1 MRNIIMTSLSWLLVT
16 SGLSA
21 KVAIPS
27 DNLDTFLQNME
38 SQVSGVMDGAQKYIR
53 WINEANQPS
62 DFVVLYF
69 HGYSSS
75 RQEIDPVPPLVADA
89 LEANLFYTRFKGH
102 GIKNGG
108 ISFKDVTFDDWIS
121 DAEEAME
128 IARILGK
135 KIVIIAHSNGAVMAM
150 HLMKHYPQEIVA
162 GLFIAPNFK
171 PKNAAAGLL
180 TTNWGYKLGTM
191 IYKDS
196 LYSMSDSREYT
207 IPQGLFPYV
216 WSKTQHLDATRALAI
231 GVKRLQSYPFTEMTV
246 PLFIIAS
253 EHDQVVSTAHTKKV
267 FAKYGINH
275 HVIKELRLENH
286 THTLGEHTIT
296 GYYKAPATSQPF
308 ADAMI
313 AFIQRVSSK
322 TSS

>member
-1 MRNIIMTSLSWLLVT
+1 MLITSLSCLLMA

-21 KVAIPS
+21 KTTIPN
-27 DNLDTFLQNME
+27 DNLDTFLKEME
-38 SQVSGVMDGAQKYIR
+38 STIPGVMDGAQKYIR
-53 WINEANQPS
+53 WIDEPDQAS

-89 LEANLFYTRFKGH
+89 LQANLFYTRFTGH

-108 ISFKDVTFDDWIS
+108 IAFKGVTFDDWIA

-128 IARILGK
+128 IARIIGK
-135 KIVIIAHSNGAVMAM
+135 RVVILAHSNGAVMAM
-150 HLMKHYPQEIVA
+150 HLMKQYPEEIVA
-162 GLFIAPNFK
+162 GLFVAPNFK

-196 LYSMSDSREYT
+196 LYSMSDSKDYQ
-207 IPQGLFPYV
+207 IPAGLFPYV
-216 WSKTQHLDATRALAI
+216 WSKSQHLDATRALAI
-231 GVKRLQSYPFTEMTV
+231 GVKQLQSHPFTQMRV
-246 PLFIIAS
+246 PLFIVAS
-253 EHDQVVSTAHTKKV
+253 EHDQVVSTAHTKKI
-267 FAKYGINH
+267 FAKYGIDH
-275 HVIKELRLENH
+275 RTLKELHLENH
-286 THTLGEHTIT
+286 TNTHGEHTIT
-296 GYYKAPATSQPF
+296 GYYKAPATSQAF

-313 AFIQRVSSK
+313 AFIHRA
-322 TSS
+322 TSTTATHE